1 MRDIPFNADRLAA
14 CEQPRVPR
22 PYALRHMI
30 GNAFRRWQKARDH
43 KRLRQELDER
53 VLADIGLTN
62 LPTAM
67 DRVSSVA
74 VELLGAP
81 TYKEDDQC

>member
-1 MRDIPFNADRLAA
+1 MCDIPFNADRLAA
-14 CEQPRVPR
+14 CEQPMVPR
-22 PYALRHMI
+22 RNALRHMI
-30 GNAFRRWQKARDH
+30 GNAFHRWQKARDH
-43 KRLRQELDER
+43 KRLRQQPDEC

-81 TYKEDDQC
+81 TYKENNPC

>member
-1 MRDIPFNADRLAA
+1 MLLRCN
-14 CEQPRVPR
+14 
-22 PYALRHMI
+22 ALRHMI
-30 GNAFRRWQKARDH
+30 GNAFRRWRKARDH
-43 KRLRQELDER
+43 KRPRQQLDER

-62 LPTAM
+62 LSTAM

-81 TYKEDDQC
+81 TYKENDQC